1 MRTNKQTHKP
11 TNKQNSTSTDNKGPL
26 KLALANQQTLSVS
39 RRTRRAW
46 SAFICGAIGLYG
58 LWLDRQ
64 LQQTTDVRR
73 TDCLA
78 DETWDE
84 RIACS
89 FDKRAS
95 RNPANTYIRRRVE
108 SLNLSLIS
116 HPTSRPFFAQF
127 LLTIPSFPFLP
138 LYFTEI
144 SSQQT
149 SLCGH
154 RSSFCER
161 FNQIQWLLRSHSI
174 RSRITRCPPVR
185 LSIGSRRRFSQKTE
199 GSIYT
204 IHSTYYII
212 IFP

>member
-1 MRTNKQTHKP
+1 M
-11 TNKQNSTSTDNKGPL
+11 
-26 KLALANQQTLSVS
+26 SVS

-64 LQQTTDVRR
+64 LQQTTYVRR

-116 HPTSRPFFAQF
+116 HPTSRPFFSHSFF
-127 LLTIPSFPFLP
+127 LLFRLF
-138 LYFTEI
+138 
-144 SSQQT
+144 
-149 SLCGH
+149 
-154 RSSFCER
+154 R
-161 FNQIQWLLRSHSI
+161 FFRYILQRYPHSRLVYVDIVQVFASASIKFSGYYAVIQLGVALRV
-174 RSRITRCPPVR
+174 VR
-185 LSIGSRRRFSQKTE
+185 LSACLSVLGDVSVKKRKVV
-199 GSIYT
+199 SIQYT
-204 IHSTYYII
+204 VHTT
-212 IFP
+212 